1 MELLA
6 PAGTPEQ
13 LMAAVEAGAD
23 AVYLGGKLFSARKY
37 AGNFSEEEMRDAI
50 RTCHTLGVSVYVT
63 LNTLISDDEWADL
76 APYLRFL
83 GALPIDG
90 LLVQDLGVARK
101 ARQVIPHIP
110 LHASTQMTVSNLDGV
125 NFLKSLHF
133 KRAVLSRELSLQEMK
148 AITSQT
154 DMEIEV
160 FVHGALCVCYSGQC
174 LMSSFIGGRS
184 GNRGSCAQPCRMPYD
199 LVDDAGRRIRGKDG
213 AYVLSLKDMT
223 GLDRIR
229 ELREAGV
236 ASLKVEGRMKS
247 PEYVYEVISA
257 YRRAIDGEEKG
268 EHVPTAGL
276 FRQMKEH
283 FNRGYTHGYY
293 DDRISGTMMTG
304 RAPGNHGVPA
314 GIISR
319 VRKGYFQFR
328 PDEKA
333 DRSRILGVSYE
344 TQDGTIAFT
353 KKEDLTFL
361 PSGEVRAAGD
371 GALPEGRVY
380 WHYENE
386 PVHISFKNMSRKV
399 PVSFRLAAA
408 PGEKIALTAGDGVH
422 KVQVFSENAAEK
434 AVKAPTTEEMV
445 QAQLGRLG
453 NTLFFMEKAEVINDG
468 CMIPKSVV
476 NHLRQDAAE
485 ELAAARIHAFESR
498 PMPAVEETVLS
509 VRAILPLQKEPV
521 IAVRTNSEEDAL
533 DAMDHGAGAV
543 IFGGESFRHVPVP
556 LGAYEKVLA
565 RGRELGIPV
574 FFGMPRVVREERREA
589 VKARFL
595 RLGALRPDGME
606 IQFPG
611 ARLWAEELPP
621 EVALIGGPSLNLF
634 NEAAVKEAASWNL
647 SALWLSPE
655 LTLSQI
661 HRIAAEASRPLG
673 VYVYG
678 RSEMMVS
685 EYCVVNALLGGGK
698 DKAHCP
704 APCVKGRYSL
714 IDQGGRRFPVR
725 TDEWCHMHVLN
736 SAVLDMR
743 PYMDRLRRSGVTYL
757 TLDLRASESGAG
769 ALCQSFLRALSG
781 GKGPGRMDDEPVTRG
796 HFFRGVL

>member
-37 AGNFSEEEMRDAI
+37 AGNFSEEEMRDAV
-50 RTCHTLGVSVYVT
+50 RLCHTLGVSVYVT
-63 LNTLISDDEWADL
+63 LNTLISDEEWGEL

-83 GALPIDG
+83 GSLPIDG

-125 NFLKSLHF
+125 NFLKNLHF
-133 KRAVLSRELSLQEMK
+133 KRAVLSRELSLKEMK
-148 AITSQT
+148 EITAQT

-223 GLDRIR
+223 GLDRIHA
-229 ELREAGV
+229 LREAGV

-257 YRRAIDGEEKG
+257 YRRAIDGEEQG
-268 EHVPTAGL
+268 RAVPTAGL

-293 DDRISGTMMTG
+293 DDEVSGAMMTG

-314 GIISR
+314 GTMGR
-319 VRKGYFQFR
+319 ARKGSFQFR

-333 DRSRILGVSYE
+333 DRARILGVSYE
-344 TQDGTIAFT
+344 TQGGAMGFA

-361 PSGEVRAAGD
+361 PSGEVRGEGE
-371 GALPEGRVY
+371 GAFPGGRVY

-386 PVHISFKNMSRKV
+386 PVHISLKNMTRKV
-399 PVSFRLAAA
+399 PVSFTLTAR
-408 PGEKIALTAGDGVH
+408 PGEKIALTAADGVH
-422 KVQVFSENAAEK
+422 EVQALSEQPAEK
-434 AVKAPTTEEMV
+434 AMKAPTTADMV
-445 QAQLGRLG
+445 QAQLERLG
-453 NTLFFMEKAEVINDG
+453 NTLFSLEKADVRNEG

-476 NHLRQDAAE
+476 NHLRQGAAE
-485 ELAAARIHAFESR
+485 ALAEARIQDFESR
-498 PMPAVEETVLS
+498 AMPELEETVLPARL
-509 VRAILPLQKEPV
+509 VVPMKADPV
-521 IAVRTNSEEDAL
+521 IAVRTHSEEDAL
-533 DAMDHGAGAV
+533 EAMDSGAGAV

-556 LGAYEKVLA
+556 LAAYEKVLA

-574 FFGMPRVVREERREA
+574 FFGMPRVVREERRDA
-589 VKARFL
+589 AKAQFL

-611 ARLWAEELPP
+611 ARLWADELPP
-621 EVALIGGPSLNLF
+621 EVALIGGPSLNIF
-634 NEAAVKEAASWNL
+634 NEAAVKEAASWDL

-661 HRIAAEASRPLG
+661 HRIASGAGRPLG

-685 EYCVVNALLGGGK
+685 EYCVVNAVLGGGK
-698 DKAHCP
+698 DKDHCP
-704 APCVKGRYSL
+704 APCMKGRYSL
-714 IDQGGRRFPVR
+714 VDHGGRRFPVR
-725 TDEWCHMHVLN
+725 TDEWCHMHILN

-743 PYMDRLRRSGVTYL
+743 PYMDRLRRSGVTFF
-757 TLDLRASESGAG
+757 TVDLRASEGGAG
-769 ALCQSFLRALSG
+769 ALCQSFVSALRG
-781 GKGPGRMDDEPVTRG
+781 GKVPDRMDKEPVTRG